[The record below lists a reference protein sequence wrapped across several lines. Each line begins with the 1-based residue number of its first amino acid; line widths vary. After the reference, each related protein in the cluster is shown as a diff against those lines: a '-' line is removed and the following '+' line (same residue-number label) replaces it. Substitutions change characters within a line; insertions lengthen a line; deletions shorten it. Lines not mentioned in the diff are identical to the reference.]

1 MCAVLF
7 PDSSQDG
14 NGIFKR
20 VWCWWGNRPRGK
32 KTFEK
37 SARGRENNKNLKI
50 QKRRTGKFE
59 IPTTTRNLVGRAN
72 FPQIE
77 EEEDGCII
85 NIKLDS
91 CRNF

>member
-20 VWCWWGNRPRGK
+20 VGGEIAPGGK

-50 QKRRTGKFE
+50 
-59 IPTTTRNLVGRAN
+59 
-72 FPQIE
+72 
-77 EEEDGCII
+77 
-85 NIKLDS
+85 
-91 CRNF
+91 